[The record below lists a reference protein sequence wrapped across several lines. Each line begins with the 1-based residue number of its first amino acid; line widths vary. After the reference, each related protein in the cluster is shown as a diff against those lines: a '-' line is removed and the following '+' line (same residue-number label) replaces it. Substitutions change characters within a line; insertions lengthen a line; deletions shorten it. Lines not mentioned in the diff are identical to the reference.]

1 MKSTSDLF
9 NEMIPLGRLIQ
20 MVNQKK
26 DRLLND
32 YLSPMDITAT
42 QFRVLCSIRCEVCI
56 TPVELKTVLSVD
68 PGAMTRMLDRLGLRH
83 SSSRPSLSPPKAR
96 LRSGSTCPTYY
107 RSGWHRAS
115 SSPTSTSRRWCRWTA
130 SRGRPWRSSARSSRS
145 SAPPSTAPSTG
156 RPLPLAPASSRPKPR
171 AFLLI
176 VVRAG
181 VRSGTSIA
189 PPDRRAR

>member
-32 YLSPMDITAT
+32 YLSPMDITST

-68 PGAMTRMLDRLGLRH
+68 PGAMTRMLDRLVCKGWIDKRGVLVQLTPDGAALCEQCH
-83 SSSRPSLSPPKAR
+83 QVVGQKLHQELTKNLSTDEVAT
-96 LRSGSTCPTYY
+96 LEC
-107 RSGWHRAS
+107 
-115 SSPTSTSRRWCRWTA
+115 
-130 SRGRPWRSSARSSRS
+130 
-145 SAPPSTAPSTG
+145 
-156 RPLPLAPASSRPKPR
+156 
-171 AFLLI
+171 LLKK
-176 VVRAG
+176 VL
-181 VRSGTSIA
+181 S
-189 PPDRRAR
+189 